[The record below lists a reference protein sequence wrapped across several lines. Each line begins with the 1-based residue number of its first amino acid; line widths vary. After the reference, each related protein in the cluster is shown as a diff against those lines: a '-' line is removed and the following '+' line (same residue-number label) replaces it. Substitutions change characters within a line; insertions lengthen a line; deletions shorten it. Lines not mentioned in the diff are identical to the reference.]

1 MEDQRILAAFE
12 QRDETALQAVQTRY
26 GAYLRTV
33 AGRIL
38 DRTEDAEEGVS
49 DALLAAWN
57 SIPPQHPENL
67 KTYLA
72 KLTRRACLKILRT
85 QQSERR
91 GGKAVTLAF
100 EELDECLA
108 DASPSPEEK
117 AVSRSLTES
126 LNRFL
131 EGLPKTERAL
141 FIRRYWYFLSVK
153 ELSAQFGFT
162 ESKTE
167 SMLLRTRRKLRVYLE
182 KEGYER

>member
-1 MEDQRILAAFE
+1 MEEQSILAAFE
-12 QRDETALQAVQTRY
+12 RRDEEALRAVQSRY

-38 DRTEDAEEGVS
+38 ESTEDAEEGIS

-85 QQSERR
+85 QQSARR
-91 GGKAVTLAF
+91 GGEAVTLAF
-100 EELDECLA
+100 EELDACLA
-108 DASPSPEEK
+108 DTGPSPEDQ
-117 AVSRSLTES
+117 ALSRSLAES

-141 FIRRYWYFLSVK
+141 FIRRYWFFLSVK
-153 ELSAQFGFT
+153 ELAAQFGFT
-162 ESKTE
+162 EKKTE
-167 SMLLRTRRKLRVYLE
+167 SMLLRTRRKLRAYLE
-182 KEGYER
+182 KEGYSR